1 MKTVA
6 SRLGLGA
13 RRTPIDPR
21 APGLTMPAAVSY
33 FARRPSAIF
42 LFAMLVLALAVRL
55 WLGEFRVWDA
65 VLAAS
70 LVGIHPLTEWFIHV
84 DILHFRPRTW
94 RGHAIDLAVARDH
107 RAHHVD
113 PHEPRW
119 WFIPM
124 RSLLSAFVAVVTLST
139 LLMPTLPLA
148 GTAIA
153 TMTALGL
160 VYEWTHY
167 LCHSSWRPRSAFYR
181 ELWKLHRL
189 HHFKNE
195 NYWMGVTMHAGD
207 RLMGTLPEVGDVE
220 TSPTCRNLDDR

>member
-84 DILHFRPRTW
+84 DTSTSGPA
-94 RGHAIDLAVARDH
+94 RG
-107 RAHHVD
+107 
-113 PHEPRW
+113 
-119 WFIPM
+119 
-124 RSLLSAFVAVVTLST
+124 
-139 LLMPTLPLA
+139 A
-148 GTAIA
+148 GTRSISRSPA
-153 TMTALGL
+153 TIGPTTSIPTSRAGG
-160 VYEWTHY
+160 
-167 LCHSSWRPRSAFYR
+167 SSPCDRCSRPS
-181 ELWKLHRL
+181 
-189 HHFKNE
+189 
-195 NYWMGVTMHAGD
+195 
-207 RLMGTLPEVGDVE
+207 
-220 TSPTCRNLDDR
+220 SPWSRCRPC